1 MKTINFIFLQL
12 FLQDEIQIKKKKKKI
27 SSTKKGMIRKNTTC
41 TGTMTNASCVSN
53 RSSLLPCV
61 ENKKNKLKGRRCHSR
76 DRKENTRREVTSSHH
91 LATRSHWTHGHA
103 VTWSHG
109 CIGLRRRLW
118 SPIPVGRPQTRVTV
132 ATHSYLNPFGT
143 SHFKTQV

>member
-12 FLQDEIQIKKKKKKI
+12 LLQDEIQIKKKEKNI

-76 DRKENTRREVTSSHH
+76 DRKENTRREVTLSHH
-91 LATRSHWTHGHA
+91 LATRSHWTHGVRSLGRMVA
-103 VTWSHG
+103 LASG
-109 CIGLRRRLW
+109 GGFGLPFLLGDHKHV
-118 SPIPVGRPQTRVTV
+118 SPWQRTRI
-132 ATHSYLNPFGT
+132 
-143 SHFKTQV
+143 